1 MGWRRWRPA
10 LLQVHRWLGL
20 TAGLLLMLN
29 ALTGSL
35 MLAARPLDR
44 VLNAPLFEV
53 AATGQTVPLENIR
66 QLLLREFGAQASF
79 TLRPPR
85 QADESILVHV
95 RSNSWKGQ
103 AYFDPYTGAR
113 LGAREEHEGF
123 ANALFEFHSALL
135 SGDTG
140 KKVLAFNTLTMGL
153 MLLTGLLLWWPRRWR
168 GALSV
173 KLRSGLFRGLFDLHR
188 VGGVLLGVWI
198 LACVASG
205 TWMAW
210 RPISQW
216 VTQMAGQQAL
226 SPPPVPAAA
235 QGRAATADEMIATA
249 NTALPGGRV
258 GYVGLPAKPG
268 TAVRIRKKLEDDP
281 HPNGLSSVWL
291 HPQTGAVLR
300 VDRWTQLDIGA
311 RLYAWVYPFHAGLLA
326 GAVGVLATAAA
337 GVALFG
343 FGVSGTWLWWL
354 RRRMRTAGP
363 VS

>member
-10 LLQVHRWLGL
+10 LLKVHRWLGL

-29 ALTGSL
+29 ALTGSM

-44 VLNAPLFEV
+44 VLNAQLFEV
-53 AATGQTVPLENIR
+53 AATGQTVPLEDIR
-66 QLLLREFGAQASF
+66 HSLLREFGAQASF

-85 QADESILVHV
+85 QPDESILVHV

-123 ANALFEFHSALL
+123 ANAIFEFHSALL

-140 KKVLAFNTLTMGL
+140 KKVLAFNTLTMLL

-173 KLRSGLFRGLFDLHR
+173 KLGSGLFRGLFDLHR

-235 QGRAATADEMIATA
+235 QGRAATADEMVATA
-249 NTALPGGRV
+249 NTALPGGMV
-258 GYVGLPAKPG
+258 GYLGLPAKPT

-326 GAVGVLATAAA
+326 GAAGVLATAAA
-337 GVALFG
+337 GVVLFG

-354 RRRMRTAGP
+354 RRRMRTAVP
-363 VS
+363 V

>member
-10 LLQVHRWLGL
+10 LLKVHRWLGL

-29 ALTGSL
+29 ALTGAM

-44 VLNAPLFEV
+44 ALHAQLFEV
-53 AATGQTVPLENIR
+53 AASGNAVPVEDIR
-66 QLLLREFGAQASF
+66 QSLLREFGGEASF

-85 QADESILVHV
+85 QPDESMLVHV
-95 RSNSWKGQ
+95 RSTTWKGQ
-103 AYFDPYTGAR
+103 AYYDPYTGAR

-123 ANALFEFHSALL
+123 ANLLFEFHSALL

-140 KKVLAFNTLTMGL
+140 KKVLAFNTLTMLL

-168 GALSV
+168 GAFAV
-173 KLRSGLFRGLFDLHR
+173 NLRSGLFRGLSDLHR
-188 VGGVLLGVWI
+188 VGGVLLGGWI
-198 LACVASG
+198 LVCVASG

-216 VTQMAGQQAL
+216 VTQVAGQKAL
-226 SPPPVPAAA
+226 APPLVPAAA
-235 QGRAATADEMIATA
+235 QGRAATADEMLATA
-249 NTALPGGRV
+249 NTALPGGLV
-258 GYVGLPAKPG
+258 GYLGLPAKPT
-268 TAVRIRKKLEDDP
+268 TAVRVRKKLADDP

-326 GAVGVLATAAA
+326 GALGVVATAAA
-337 GVALFG
+337 GLVLFG

-354 RRRMRTAGP
+354 RRRMRASPP
-363 VS
+363 VV